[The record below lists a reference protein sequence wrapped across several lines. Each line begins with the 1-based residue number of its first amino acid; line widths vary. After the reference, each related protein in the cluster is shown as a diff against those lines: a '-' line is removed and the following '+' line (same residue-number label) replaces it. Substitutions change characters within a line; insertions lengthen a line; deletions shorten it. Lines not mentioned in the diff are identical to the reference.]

1 LSDAQTL
8 MEKIAALPAERF
20 AEVEDFVD
28 FLAQKGRRQTAI
40 DRLLALAPA
49 LEAAGA
55 EPVAETDILAELE
68 AARAERPARRK
79 ASGSGAGRP

>member
-1 LSDAQTL
+1 MPDAQAL
-8 MEKIAALPAERF
+8 MDKIAALPAERL

-28 FLAQKGRRQTAI
+28 FLAQKGRRQTALE
-40 DRLLALAPA
+40 RLLALAPA

-55 EPVAETDILAELE
+55 EPIAETDILAELE

-79 ASGSGAGRP
+79 ASGPGAGRP